1 MNAMDI
7 ITHAQTTASDAI
19 ATTLN
24 TQPVTTTVTPQPVK
38 ANAKAKDKA
47 VKTVLITEDRTDAAC
62 AEIDK
67 AHEVIAPV
75 KAKQKAEREAKV
87 KTTDYD
93 NGILGAAVDF
103 VDIPMDRI
111 SIVDGWNVREK
122 ITEESIVELA
132 GSIKA
137 EGLLHPITVQVGH
150 DGGYTVVA
158 GHRRFLA
165 CKHLKR
171 EYIAAKVVDHDK
183 ALAVLALE
191 NLSRADLKAH
201 EEVRAYGRLAS
212 TGMSARKIATAVGVS
227 NVLVSE
233 RLLIGTYPELVT
245 AMADADRP
253 LAIKRAAALAAKA
266 KKAKLTQIAL
276 TEIMAEVDE
285 QYMTA
290 AEVAERRKATK
301 AAAKAAPAE
310 TGEGEDYDP
319 TDVPAAGADKA
330 KQEAKD
336 KAERMPS
343 YEDAKVMQEAVLHA
357 ISLAESEGDED
368 KATWLEGVMYGL
380 CMITG
385 CDTAGLSRLA
395 MNPHWEDAL

>member
-38 ANAKAKDKA
+38 AKGKGKA
-47 VKTVLITEDRTDAAC
+47 VKAVLITEDRTEAAC

-67 AHEVIAPV
+67 AHEVVAPIKAAQ
-75 KAKQKAEREAKV
+75 KAKREAKSA
-87 KTTDYD
+87 TTDYN
-93 NGILGAAVDF
+93 NGIIGAAVDF
-103 VDIPMDRI
+103 VDIPMNRI

-137 EGLLHPITVQVGH
+137 EGLIHPITVQVGN

-165 CKHLKR
+165 CQHLKR

-183 ALAVLALE
+183 ALSILALE

-253 LAIKRAAALAAKA
+253 LAIKRAAALAQKA

-319 TDVPAAGADKA
+319 TDVPPAGADKA

-343 YEDAKVMQEAVLHA
+343 YEDARVMQEAVQAALDRA
-357 ISLAESEGDED
+357 KQDGDDD
-368 KATWLEGVMYGL
+368 KLNFLTGVMYGL

-385 CDTAGLSRLA
+385 CDTSGLVRLA
-395 MNPHWEDAL
+395 ENPHWEDEL